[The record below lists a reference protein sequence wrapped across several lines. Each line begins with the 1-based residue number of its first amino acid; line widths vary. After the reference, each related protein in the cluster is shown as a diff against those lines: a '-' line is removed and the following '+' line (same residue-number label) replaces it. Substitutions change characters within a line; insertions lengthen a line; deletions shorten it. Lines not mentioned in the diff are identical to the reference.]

1 VQTQLPPESAR
12 TCHLLQGR
20 QRWPTHRRVYIN
32 NFIITTTTLA
42 EIKKFKE
49 ETKMQ
54 FRMSDLKLLTFYLR
68 LEVQQSSGRI
78 ELCQAHYSMR
88 ILEVSSMAECNSM
101 HMPME
106 EQPKLS
112 RDSKAIVDMEPTPM
126 KPALSCRIKASD
138 ENKPEEDLKVSH
150 APPPTALM
158 VPPTSP
164 VALCTSL
171 Q

>member
-1 VQTQLPPESAR
+1 
-12 TCHLLQGR
+12 
-20 QRWPTHRRVYIN
+20 
-32 NFIITTTTLA
+32 
-42 EIKKFKE
+42 
-49 ETKMQ
+49 MQ

-78 ELCQAHYSMR
+78 ELCQEHYTMR
-88 ILEVSSMAECNSM
+88 ILEAASMAECNSM

-126 KPALSCRIKASD
+126 KPALSCRIKATD

-150 APPPTALM
+150 APQPTALM

>member
-1 VQTQLPPESAR
+1 VPSAL
-12 TCHLLQGR
+12 H
-20 QRWPTHRRVYIN
+20 H
-32 NFIITTTTLA
+32 
-42 EIKKFKE
+42 E
-49 ETKMQ
+49 
-54 FRMSDLKLLTFYLR
+54 DLG
-68 LEVQQSSGRI
+68 SG
-78 ELCQAHYSMR
+78 EH
-88 ILEVSSMAECNSM
+88 AECNSM

-112 RDSKAIVDMEPTPM
+112 RDSKAIVDMEPTLM
-126 KPALSCRIKASD
+126 KPALLCRIKAID
-138 ENKPEEDLKVSH
+138 ENKPEEDLKVPH